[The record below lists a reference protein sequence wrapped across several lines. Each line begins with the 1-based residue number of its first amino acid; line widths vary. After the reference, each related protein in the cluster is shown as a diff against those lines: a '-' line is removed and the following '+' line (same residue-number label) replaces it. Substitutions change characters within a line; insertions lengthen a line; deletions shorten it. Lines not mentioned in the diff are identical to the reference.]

1 MFNELVQSFNK
12 ARKKDFF
19 KTSFQN
25 IVIKWKFTDFPII
38 LNKTEFIAILENA
51 SGYKFSVLTKEDIFN
66 KIYAFQNL
74 YSEVNEAVIR
84 YLSELENDGYKING
98 YNEFL
103 KDTYALLKTYISET
117 LIPWIFEVAL
127 DIKHQEMGIEY
138 DPNLFFDFK
147 NELLSLEFQKRLRK
161 ILKILI
167 LRNPGDQTFALL
179 DQTYE
184 QDIISKMYKL
194 KTMKQNSKIN
204 L

>member
-1 MFNELVQSFNK
+1 MFNELVQTFNK
-12 ARKKDFF
+12 TRKKEFL
-19 KTSFQN
+19 KTNFQN

-38 LNKTEFIAILENA
+38 LNKTEFIAILENG

-74 YSEVNEAVIR
+74 FNEVNEATIR
-84 YLSELENDGYKING
+84 YLSELDNDGHKING

-103 KDTYALLKTYISET
+103 KDAYALLKTYISET

-127 DIKHQEMGIEY
+127 DIKHQEIGIEY

-167 LRNPGDQTFALL
+167 LRNPGDQTFTLL